1 MDYTK
6 LAKKMLKIIESGL
19 TEEHVTLDDIIY
31 WLENEDEDVIVANAP
46 SELASMFM
54 EQF

>member
-6 LAKKMLKIIESGL
+6 LAKKMLKIIKVEL
-19 TEEHVTLDDIIY
+19 PEEYVTLEDILC
-31 WLENEDEDVIVANAP
+31 WLEGTDEDEIVANPP

-54 EQF
+54 EQY